1 MVRDE
6 NYFKNVLRSEYDI
19 DKIFDVSDIEELIAI
34 VSYDHVR
41 RGCGLSPTRDIAV
54 LREVLRGFMA
64 ENIARRE
71 GQSTIGVV
79 NNVIRAINPPP
90 GSSAI
95 TTGGGLVE
103 FAARINSEL
112 MTPEYIG
119 GVVPMVAC
127 DQICKMYYRQREEE
141 GDPVPEH
148 EKFNMEEF
156 AESGFGQGLSRF
168 GQLLAKNIQERLK
181 REGKL

>member
-6 NYFKNVLRSEYDI
+6 NYFKNVLCSEYDV

-41 RGCGLSPTRDIAV
+41 KGCGLSPTRDIAV

-112 MTPEYIG
+112 LTAENIG
-119 GVVPMVAC
+119 RVAPIVAC
-127 DQICKMYYRQREEE
+127 DQICKMYYNQRDAE
-141 GDPVPEH
+141 GSPVPEH
-148 EKFNMEEF
+148 EKFNADEF
-156 AESGFGQGLSRF
+156 AGSGVGQYMSLFGE
-168 GQLLAKNIQERLK
+168 LLAKNVRDRLK